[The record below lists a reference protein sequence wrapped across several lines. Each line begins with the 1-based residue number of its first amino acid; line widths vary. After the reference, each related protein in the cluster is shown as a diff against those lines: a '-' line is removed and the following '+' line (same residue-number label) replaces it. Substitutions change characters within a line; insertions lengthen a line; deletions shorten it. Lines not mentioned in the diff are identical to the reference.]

1 MLSWSGM
8 ACAREEPGF
17 LARALGRF
25 LGEVPSAHAIIVG
38 GGPSLDSLHRDLGGQ
53 PGARVPFSGV
63 LHGPFLVSADKA
75 MNAFAFASLS
85 ETQGMGLVEAMAAEV
100 PVVALAAP
108 GTDEVVRDGEN
119 GRLLAEGDEA
129 AFADAL
135 RAMAERPREA
145 REALSRQAR
154 ATAEAYALARTAET
168 ALAAYDG
175 LRTRSRRPK
184 GEAQEARQ
192 RTIRMLRSE

>member
-1 MLSWSGM
+1 
-8 ACAREEPGF
+8 
-17 LARALGRF
+17 
-25 LGEVPSAHAIIVG
+25 VG

-53 PGARVPFSGV
+53 PGARVHFSGV

-145 REALSRQAR
+145 REASAGRRVPPPRPMRSRAR
-154 ATAEAYALARTAET
+154 RKPPSPRMTGSALAPGVPRARRRRQGSERSACCAATET
-168 ALAAYDG
+168 CSPAWL
-175 LRTRSRRPK
+175 TPRSRDDDPDLTRAP
-184 GEAQEARQ
+184 
-192 RTIRMLRSE
+192 

>member
-1 MLSWSGM
+1 M
-8 ACAREEPGF
+8 
-17 LARALGRF
+17 
-25 LGEVPSAHAIIVG
+25 G

-53 PGARVPFSGV
+53 PGARVHFSGV

-192 RTIRMLRSE
+192 RTIRMLRSD